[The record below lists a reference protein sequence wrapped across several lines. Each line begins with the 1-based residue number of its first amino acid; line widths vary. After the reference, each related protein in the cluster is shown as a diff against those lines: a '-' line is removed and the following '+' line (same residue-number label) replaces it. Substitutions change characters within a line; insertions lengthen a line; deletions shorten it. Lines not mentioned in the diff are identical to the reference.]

1 MTILERKSRLRY
13 VLLSILLSLSFLFE
27 SFDLLWIVVVV
38 LPVAILLLDLYRR
51 ETRILAEYG
60 IDNQWRRIAIY
71 VYYLLMTSSG
81 ILINMRSDFSRLGL
95 MFVPLEFIFGIFFP
109 LVKVNSGEIKIFD
122 IDNYF
127 NIFKVVWLYIMVI
140 IISLFLAHYSP
151 LFLTVL
157 YIVTM
162 LYFLYWKI
170 PILEDESEIVIGWGR
185 LILITAIGTR
195 AILPLPFFIMH
206 DIHTRGFWKR
216 IEE

>member
-1 MTILERKSRLRY
+1 MMILERKSRLRY

-38 LPVAILLLDLYRR
+38 LPVAILLIDLYRR

-60 IDNQWRRIAIY
+60 IDNQWKRVAIS

-81 ILINMRSDFSRLGL
+81 ILINLRSDFSRFGL
-95 MFVPLEFIFGIFFP
+95 MFLPLELIFGIFFP
-109 LVKVNSGEIKIFD
+109 LVKVNSREMKIFD
-122 IDNYF
+122 IGNYYKY
-127 NIFKVVWLYIMVI
+127 FKVGWVINIVI
-140 IISLFLAHYSP
+140 IISMFLVHYSP

-157 YIVTM
+157 YIVAM

-170 PILEDESEIVIGWGR
+170 PILEDESEIIIGWGR
-185 LILITAIGTR
+185 FILISAIGSR
-195 AILPLPFFIMH
+195 VGLPVPFLIMH
-206 DIHTRGFWKR
+206 NIHIGER